1 MIQFLE
7 YNDSIFSCCKAEV
20 VDKRKNYESMN
31 YRAIKIDK
39 NSIILTESDSYES
52 VRDEEENKK
61 SENDYEKI
69 IKNINNNKKI
79 SMLRISRTKKSIEKG
94 EAEIKV
100 IQDIKLQDGNNEAQK
115 GITNNLLIDKKQ
127 NIRKF
132 IEDKKVNDNDN

>member
-1 MIQFLE
+1 MP
-7 YNDSIFSCCKAEV
+7 
-20 VDKRKNYESMN
+20 
-31 YRAIKIDK
+31 
-39 NSIILTESDSYES
+39 
-52 VRDEEENKK
+52 
-61 SENDYEKI
+61 
-69 IKNINNNKKI
+69 
-79 SMLRISRTKKSIEKG
+79 RISRTKKSIEKG